1 MLKVMPISKAQANQR
16 AGNKP
21 SLLYSFTLS
30 AVFIYPLSI
39 LIYILSL
46 PCQPSPLTL
55 IPTSF
60 PPSIQPSL
68 FCSIGRAGRESEGRC
83 FRLFPES
90 TFENL
95 ETVTI
100 PEIQRV
106 NVAQVVLQLTK
117 MGSSPLTFPYVSPP
131 SQEVLRKA
139 LEMLLIL
146 GALEKD
152 MSLSPHGVR

>member
-16 AGNKP
+16 AGNIP
-21 SLLYSFTLS
+21 SLSYSFTFS
-30 AVFIYPLSI
+30 
-39 LIYILSL
+39 
-46 PCQPSPLTL
+46 PCSFTFFHYLVNLLLTS
-55 IPTSF
+55 SF

-68 FCSIGRAGRESEGRC
+68 ICSIGRAGRESEGRC

>member
-1 MLKVMPISKAQANQR
+1 MVHWL
-16 AGNKP
+16 
-21 SLLYSFTLS
+21 
-30 AVFIYPLSI
+30 LSI
-39 LIYILSL
+39 YYRPIIIVQLLS
-46 PCQPSPLTL
+46 
-55 IPTSF
+55 
-60 PPSIQPSL
+60 
-68 FCSIGRAGRESEGRC
+68 
-83 FRLFPES
+83 
-90 TFENL
+90 
-95 ETVTI
+95 
-100 PEIQRV
+100 EIQRV